1 VGSGSV
7 VKMAVSSAKVLR
19 IVLSDW
25 GRSAVYNGYR
35 NGPSMLPWGTPE
47 SIGSKD
53 DVLSGPVISP
63 TQRPLPDNTQHS
75 QETEIHAPGG
85 IRTRN
90 TRKRRPQIQA
100 LDRADTG
107 IGLV

>member
-19 IVLSDW
+19 MVFSDW
-25 GRSAVYNGYR
+25 GRSAVYNVYR

-53 DVLSGPVISP
+53 NV
-63 TQRPLPDNTQHS
+63 
-75 QETEIHAPGG
+75 
-85 IRTRN
+85 
-90 TRKRRPQIQA
+90 
-100 LDRADTG
+100 
-107 IGLV
+107 